1 MKTIINTTI
10 NNKEAEIA
18 SMKLK
23 MEDMAAEFG
32 DMLKETLSKM
42 KERIELNSQSFEE
55 QAVPMQRRLESFQ
68 LKAESK

>member
-1 MKTIINTTI
+1 
-10 NNKEAEIA
+10 
-18 SMKLK
+18 MKLK

-42 KERIELNSQSFEE
+42 KERVELNSQNFEE
-55 QAVPMQRRLESFQ
+55 QAVPMQRRLENFN